1 MAMDMTGRLAGK
13 VAMVVG
19 AGQTP
24 GDTIGNG
31 RAIATLYAR
40 EGAKVFLVDRDR
52 ASVEVTAQQI
62 LAAGGQAEI
71 FIADAR
77 QELDCKR
84 AVDACI
90 EQHNRIDNLTNV
102 VGIGNGDTSALR
114 ITEEVWDTMMDVN
127 LKSVLFTSKYALP
140 HMRAAQAGNIINI
153 SSAAAVAAAGY
164 VGYKVSK
171 AGVNALTHALAMSN
185 AKYGIRA
192 NVIMPGLLDTP
203 MAIEGHAR
211 ARNIDRDRLRA
222 ERSALVP
229 LAKRMGTAWDT
240 ANAAVFLAS
249 DEAQFITGVVLP
261 VDGGQ
266 IAQIG

>member
-1 MAMDMTGRLAGK
+1 MSQRLKQK
-13 VAMVVG
+13 VALVIG
-19 AGQTP
+19 AGQTS
-24 GDTIGNG
+24 GETIGNG

-40 EGAKVFLVDRDR
+40 EGARVFLVDRDQE
-52 ASVEVTAQQI
+52 SVEETAAMI
-62 LAAGGQAEI
+62 RSEGGEARV
-71 FIADAR
+71 FIANAR
-77 QELDCKR
+77 DEQESAG
-84 AVDACI
+84 AVAACVS
-90 EQHNRIDNLTNV
+90 EFGKIDNLTNV

-127 LKSVLFTSKYALP
+127 LKSVLFSSKYVLP
-140 HMRAAQAGNIINI
+140 HMREAEQGNIINI

-192 NVIMPGLLDTP
+192 NVIQPGLLDTP

-211 ARNIDRDRLRA
+211 ARNVDRDQLRA
-222 ERSALVP
+222 ERDALVP

-266 IAQIG
+266 IARIG

>member
-1 MAMDMTGRLAGK
+1 MTGQLQGK
-13 VAMVVG
+13 VAIVVG

-24 GDTIGNG
+24 GETIGNG
-31 RAIATLYAR
+31 RAIATRYAR
-40 EGAKVFLVDRDR
+40 EGARLLLVDRNE
-52 ASVEVTAQQI
+52 ASVLETVEQI
-62 LAAGGQAEI
+62 RADGGEAEA
-71 FIADAR
+71 FVADAC
-77 QELDCKR
+77 QEEDCA
-84 AVDACI
+84 AVISQCLAHFG
-90 EQHNRIDNLTNV
+90 QIDNLTNV
-102 VGIGNGDTSALR
+102 VGIGRGDTSALR

-140 HMRAAQAGNIINI
+140 HMREARTGNLINI

-171 AGVNALTHALAMSN
+171 AGVNALTHSLAMSN

-203 MAIEGHAR
+203 MAIEGHAS
-211 ARNIDRDRLRA
+211 ARQIDRDALRK
-222 ERSALVP
+222 ERDALVP
-229 LAKRMGTAWDT
+229 LRKRMGTAWDT
-240 ANAAVFLAS
+240 ANAALFLAS

-266 IAQIG
+266 IAKIG